1 MSTQKQWQL
10 EVEHLRQENAA
21 LKQANLNLQHA
32 LATHNNAQQ
41 QTESALQASEAELRA
56 LFAAMS
62 DIVIVKDFH
71 GRYLK
76 IAPTQLGNLYK
87 LPEELIGRTEH
98 DILPKETA
106 DQFVGYIQTV
116 LTTQQAITVEYS
128 LPIRGDDRWFSTNV
142 APLSSNSVIWV
153 ARDITER
160 KHTEEAL
167 IRANQEI
174 MTLNDR
180 LKQENLRMSAELEV
194 TQRLQSMM
202 LPREEEL
209 KKVTGLDIS
218 GWMQSA
224 TEVGGDYYDVLQHN
238 GKVQIGIGDVT
249 GHGLESSVVMLM
261 AQSAV
266 RTLLT
271 YGETNLVKLLN
282 TVNRLIY
289 DNTRRMRS
297 PKNMSLALLE
307 YNAGCLHLTGQHEE
321 LIIVR
326 ADGAIESVDT
336 QDLGFPLGL
345 ESDIT
350 TFVAEATIQLH
361 AEDIA
366 VLYTDGVTEAI
377 DFHQQ
382 QYGLERLYGVLRHNR
397 DRSAL
402 EIRRAVMDDLMQY
415 IGQQKVFDDITLLVL
430 KQK

>member
-1 MSTQKQWQL
+1 MSIPEQWQSEIERL
-10 EVEHLRQENAA
+10 QQEVAALRQ
-21 LKQANLNLQHA
+21 ANIDLQLA

-41 QTESALQASEAELRA
+41 QTESALQASEAELHA

-62 DIVIVKDFH
+62 DIVLVKDFQ

-76 IAPTQLGNLYK
+76 IAPTQLDSLYK
-87 LPEELIGRTEH
+87 LPEELLGRTEYE
-98 DILPKETA
+98 IFPQEIA
-106 DQFVGYIQTV
+106 DKFVGYIQTV
-116 LTTQQAITVEYS
+116 LTTRQAMTIEFS
-128 LPIRGDDRWFSTNV
+128 LPIRGEDRWFSTNV
-142 APLSSNSVIWV
+142 APLSTNSVIWV

-167 IRANQEI
+167 IRANEQI
-174 MTLNDR
+174 TILNDR

-194 TQRLQSMM
+194 TRRLQHMI
-202 LPREEEL
+202 LPREDEL
-209 KKVTGLDIS
+209 TQVAGLDIS
-218 GWMQSA
+218 GCMNPA
-224 TEVGGDYYDVLQHN
+224 TEVGGDYYDILQYD

-261 AQSAV
+261 AQAAV

-271 YGETNLVKLLN
+271 NGETNPVKLLN

-307 YNAGCLHLTGQHEE
+307 YDAGTLHLVGQHEE
-321 LIIVR
+321 LIIIR
-326 ADGAIESVDT
+326 ANGRVESVDT
-336 QDLGFPLGL
+336 LNLGFPLGL

-350 TFVAEATIQLH
+350 PFIAGATLQLH
-361 AEDIA
+361 TGDVA
-366 VLYTDGVTEAI
+366 VLYTDGITEAI
-377 DFHQQ
+377 NSHKQ
-382 QYGLERLYGVLRHNR
+382 QYGLTRLYEVLSQNR
-397 DRSAL
+397 DRPAL
-402 EIRRAVMDDLMQY
+402 AIRYAVMDDLMQY